1 MWALQWYKEFSWQLL
16 FPTPL
21 AIPIIV
27 WPWRVST
34 MRRIEVVAN
43 ELLFFPQWAIM
54 AEATFTPRPDGI
66 FFGRTSHPE
75 SIQMVGSCS

>member
-1 MWALQWYKEFSWQLL
+1 MCYKEFFWQLL

-21 AIPIIV
+21 AISMIIR
-27 WPWRVST
+27 PWRVGT

-54 AEATFTPRPDGI
+54 AEATFTTRPDGI